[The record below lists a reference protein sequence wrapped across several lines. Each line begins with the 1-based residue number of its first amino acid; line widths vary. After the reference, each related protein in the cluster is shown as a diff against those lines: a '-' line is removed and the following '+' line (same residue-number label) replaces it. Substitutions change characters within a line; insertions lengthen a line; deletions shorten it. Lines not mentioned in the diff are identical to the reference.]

1 MTETLDAAQAGTIT
15 LGGELSVNRLGFG
28 AMQLTG
34 KGVWG
39 EPADPDECVRVLRRA
54 VELGVTFIDTADA
67 YGPFVSERLIH
78 KALHPYA
85 DGLVIATKVGQTR
98 PGPGAWVPC
107 GRPEYLRQQAELC
120 LRHLGVERIDLLQLH
135 RVDPS
140 VPLADQVGE
149 LKKLQDEGKVAH
161 IGMSEVDVDQLAAAR
176 EIAEI
181 ISVQNMYNLA
191 DRDAEP
197 VLQYAAANGIAF
209 IPWFPLKTG
218 KLAGPGSPL
227 ASIAQRLGA
236 SASQVALAWLLHHS
250 PVMLP
255 IPGTSKVAHLDEN
268 VAAAALSLSDSDADE
283 LAAATAK

>member
-1 MTETLDAAQAGTIT
+1 
-15 LGGELSVNRLGFG
+15 
-28 AMQLTG
+28 
-34 KGVWG
+34 
-39 EPADPDECVRVLRRA
+39 
-54 VELGVTFIDTADA
+54 
-67 YGPFVSERLIH
+67 
-78 KALHPYA
+78 
-85 DGLVIATKVGQTR
+85 
-98 PGPGAWVPC
+98 
-107 GRPEYLRQQAELC
+107 LC

-135 RVDPS
+135 RVDPN
-140 VPLADQVGE
+140 VPLADQIGE

-161 IGMSEVDVDQLAAAR
+161 IGMSEVDVDQLAAGR

-181 ISVQNMYNLA
+181 VSVQNMYNLA

-218 KLAGPGSPL
+218 KLVGPGSPL
-227 ASIAQRLGA
+227 TAIAQRLGA

-283 LAAATAK
+283 LAATTAK